1 MKYSFYPT
9 KDATIYSISGSMNTG
24 LDEIL
29 EISKTRNSDINYF
42 GRALLKWD
50 WAAAS
55 QSLAALPSFE
65 ASASAAEYKLKL
77 FTTKAQNIRYSY
89 KIVSSNL
96 TQDWDMGIGKA
107 NSTPITDEGVSGGF
121 RTESGSDAWTLVGGT
136 TGSAATDNVQSFE
149 YETTDINL
157 LISSS
162 IQEWENTPANNHGLS
177 LHFTSSQEAD
187 TKSYGTIKFFSRDT
201 NTIYTPRIEV
211 SWDDSIF
218 STGSLEAQSADEI
231 VVYIKNNKFE
241 YKEDSKVRFQVR
253 ARDVY
258 PSASYAST
266 HEALV
271 NYYLPS
277 TSYYSIK
284 DAETEET
291 IIDFNTSFTKLS
303 CTSSGNF
310 FDLYMNG
317 LTAERMYKVLFRV
330 DDRTFTGQ
338 REYFDNNHLFKIV
351 R

>member
-107 NSTPITDEGVSGGF
+107 NSTPITDEGVSWGF

-149 YETTDINL
+149 YDIAPWL
-157 LISSS
+157 
-162 IQEWENTPANNHGLS
+162 
-177 LHFTSSQEAD
+177 
-187 TKSYGTIKFFSRDT
+187 
-201 NTIYTPRIEV
+201 
-211 SWDDSIF
+211 
-218 STGSLEAQSADEI
+218 
-231 VVYIKNNKFE
+231 IKNK
-241 YKEDSKVRFQVR
+241 KVKGV
-253 ARDVY
+253 
-258 PSASYAST
+258 
-266 HEALV
+266 L
-271 NYYLPS
+271 
-277 TSYYSIK
+277 
-284 DAETEET
+284 
-291 IIDFNTSFTKLS
+291 FNS
-303 CTSSGNF
+303 NF
-310 FDLYMNG
+310 FDIGNP
-317 LTAERMYKVLFRV
+317 KS
-330 DDRTFTGQ
+330 
-338 REYFDNNHLFKIV
+338 YFISKSNFQQIKSKLQI
-351 R
+351 